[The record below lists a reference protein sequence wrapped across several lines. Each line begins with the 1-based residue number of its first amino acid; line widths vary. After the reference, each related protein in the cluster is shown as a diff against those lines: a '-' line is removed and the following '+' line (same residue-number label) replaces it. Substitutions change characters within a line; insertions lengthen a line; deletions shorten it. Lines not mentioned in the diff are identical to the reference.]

1 MSNIFHDFSKAPANL
16 NIQRSVFKRDS
27 GHQTTTNLGTFT
39 PIYIDEMVPGDT
51 FKMKTSMVAR
61 MTSLTRPIFGNIN
74 MDIYYFFVPMRLI
87 WKHWK
92 EFNGENNTNAWT
104 KDAPSYSIPQIIAP
118 RDKGWQKGT
127 LADHLGLPI
136 NKSGYSVSALPFRAL
151 TLIYNEWFRDENV
164 QRPMLLDD
172 GDATTTGTNGNT
184 YADMIKGG
192 MCPQVNKYHDY
203 FTSALPAP
211 QKGEPVTVSLAGQ
224 APLNTQNTPYEMD
237 SGTSIAFGSTD
248 YDGDT
253 NDNTGAYLYNFR
265 QSDGTYNG
273 LKKTGNLTTTGGK
286 EGILDKTNLYADL
299 TNVSVI
305 TINALRTAFQ
315 IQKILEAD
323 ARGGTRYVE
332 ILKQRFDVTCPD
344 YRLQRPEYL
353 GGKRTPI
360 MIQQV
365 AQTSET
371 SATSPQGNLTAYSQT
386 NDSSDS
392 FVYSAQEFGY
402 VIGIAVARQ
411 EHVYSQGINKMFLRK
426 TIYDFYQP
434 KLANLGEMAIT
445 KKELFL
451 TENNSPVNDE
461 VFGYQEA
468 WADMRYKP
476 NLVTGMLR
484 PDLGAEGLENY
495 SIADKYANAPTISEA
510 FTLETPDYLD
520 RALAVDHTKADQFIL
535 DFYFNCTA
543 RRPMPVY
550 SIPGL
555 IDHH

>member
-1 MSNIFHDFSKAPANL
+1 MNNIFHDFSKAPANL
-16 NIQRSVFKRDS
+16 DIERSVFKRDS
-27 GHQTTTNLGTFT
+27 GHQTSTNLGTFT

-74 MDIYYFFVPMRLI
+74 MDIYYFFVPMRLL

-104 KDAPSYSIPQIIAP
+104 KDAPSYTIPQITAP
-118 RDKGWQKGT
+118 ATGWDKGT
-127 LADHLGLPI
+127 LADHLGLPVK
-136 NKSGYSVSALPFRAL
+136 KSGFKVSALPFRAL

-164 QRPMLLDD
+164 QRPMLYDD
-172 GDATTTGTNGNT
+172 GDNGGTGTNGTT
-184 YADMIKGG
+184 YSDMIKGG

-224 APLNTQNTPYEMD
+224 APLNTRAETSDFD
-237 SGTSIAFGSTD
+237 SGYVLKFSATNAVKDEAYGLVGLDANTIGNIAPVNRNNQPGQD
-248 YDGDT
+248 NAIEGT
-253 NDNTGAYLYNFR
+253 NM
-265 QSDGTYNG
+265 
-273 LKKTGNLTTTGGK
+273 
-286 EGILDKTNLYADL
+286 YADL

-332 ILKQRFDVTCPD
+332 ILKQRFGVTCPD

-371 SATSPQGNLTAYSQT
+371 TTNSPQGNLTAYSQT
-386 NDSSDS
+386 NDSSES
-392 FVYSAQEFGY
+392 FIYSAQEFGY

-411 EHVYSQGINKMFLRK
+411 EHVYSQGINKMWSRK

-434 KLANLGEMAIT
+434 KLANIGEQAIL
-445 KKELFL
+445 KKEIFY
-451 TENNSPVNDE
+451 TDKNSPINDQ

-468 WADMRYKP
+468 WAEMRYKP
-476 NLVTGMLR
+476 NMVTGMLR
-484 PDLGAEGLENY
+484 PDLAAEGLENY
-495 SIADKYANAPTISEA
+495 SIADKYTNAPTISEQ
-510 FTLETPDYLD
+510 FTLETPEYLD
-520 RALAVDHTKADQFIL
+520 RALAITHDKADQFIL
-535 DFYFNCTA
+535 DFYFDCTA

-550 SIPGL
+550 SVPGL

>member
-1 MSNIFHDFSKAPANL
+1 MNNIFHDFSKAPANL
-16 NIQRSVFKRDS
+16 DIQRSVFKRDS
-27 GHQTTTNLGTFT
+27 GHQTSTNLGTFT

-74 MDIYYFFVPMRLI
+74 MDIYYFFVPMRLL

-104 KDAPSYSIPQIIAP
+104 KDAPSYTIPQIKAP
-118 RDKGWQKGT
+118 ATGWNKGT
-127 LADHLGLPI
+127 LADHLGLPVK
-136 NKSGYSVSALPFRAL
+136 KSGFSVSALPFRAL

-164 QRPMLLDD
+164 QRPMLYDD
-172 GDATTTGTNGNT
+172 GDNGGQGTNGTT
-184 YADMIKGG
+184 YSDMIKGG

-224 APLNTQNTPYEMD
+224 APLNTRPETSDFD
-237 SGTSIAFGSTD
+237 SGHVLKFSVSNAVADEAYGLVGIDGNTIGNIAPINRNNQPGQD
-248 YDGDT
+248 NVIEGT
-253 NDNTGAYLYNFR
+253 NM
-265 QSDGTYNG
+265 
-273 LKKTGNLTTTGGK
+273 
-286 EGILDKTNLYADL
+286 YADL

-332 ILKQRFDVTCPD
+332 ILKQRFGVTCPD

-371 SATSPQGNLTAYSQT
+371 TANSPQGNLTAYSQT
-386 NDSSDS
+386 NDSSES

-402 VIGIAVARQ
+402 VVGIAVARQ
-411 EHVYSQGINKMFLRK
+411 EHVYSQGINKMWSRK

-434 KLANLGEMAIT
+434 KLANIGEQAIL
-445 KKELFL
+445 KKEIFY
-451 TENNSPVNDE
+451 TDKNDPANE
-461 VFGYQEA
+461 QVFGYQEA
-468 WADMRYKP
+468 WAEMRYKP
-476 NLVTGMLR
+476 NMVTGMLR
-484 PDLGAEGLENY
+484 PDLAAEGLENY
-495 SIADKYANAPTISEA
+495 SIADKYTNAPTISEQ
-510 FTLETPDYLD
+510 FTLETPEYLD
-520 RALAVDHTKADQFIL
+520 RALAITHDKADQFIL
-535 DFYFNCTA
+535 DFYFDCTA

-550 SIPGL
+550 SVPGL

>member
-16 NIQRSVFKRDS
+16 DIQRSVFKRDS

-39 PIYIDEMVPGDT
+39 PIYIDEMIPGDT

-74 MDIYYFFVPMRLI
+74 MDIYYFFVPMRLV

-136 NKSGYSVSALPFRAL
+136 NKRGYSVSALPFRAL

-164 QRPMLLDD
+164 QRPMLFDD

-211 QKGEPVTVSLAGQ
+211 QKGDPVTVSLAGQ
-224 APLNTQNTPYEMD
+224 APL
-237 SGTSIAFGSTD
+237 GI
-248 YDGDT
+248 GDT
-253 NDNTGAYLYNFR
+253 YEINGRFELGSSDFIGNVTNTKIAGLANGNNTT
-265 QSDGTYNG
+265 GTFDS
-273 LKKTGNLTTTGGK
+273 LKTLTTETYGQVGG
-286 EGILDKTNLYADL
+286 LDKTNMYADL
-299 TNVSVI
+299 TNVSVV

-332 ILKQRFDVTCPD
+332 ILKQRFGVTCPD

-371 SATSPQGNLTAYSQT
+371 TQNSPQGNLTAYSQT

-402 VIGIAVARQ
+402 IIGIAVARQ
-411 EHVYSQGINKMFLRK
+411 EHVYSQGINRMFLRR

-434 KLANLGEMAIT
+434 KLANTGEMAIT
-445 KKELFL
+445 KKEIFY
-451 TENNSPVNDE
+451 TDQNSPVNEE

-484 PDLGAEGLENY
+484 PDLGAQGLENY
-495 SIADKYANAPTISEA
+495 SIADKYANAPTISEN

-535 DFYFNCTA
+535 DFYFDCTA

>member
-1 MSNIFHDFSKAPANL
+1 MNNIFHDFSKAPANL
-16 NIQRSVFKRDS
+16 DIERSVFKRDS

-74 MDIYYFFVPMRLI
+74 MDIYYFFVPMRLL

-104 KDAPSYSIPQIIAP
+104 KDAPSYTIPQIKAP
-118 RDKGWQKGT
+118 ATGWNKGT

-136 NKSGYSVSALPFRAL
+136 KKSGFSVSALPFRAL

-164 QRPMLLDD
+164 QRPMLFDD
-172 GDATTTGTNGNT
+172 GDNGGQGTNGTT
-184 YADMIKGG
+184 YSDMIKGG
-192 MCPQVNKYHDY
+192 ICPQVNKYHDY

-224 APLNTQNTPYEMD
+224 APLNTYAETADFD
-237 SGTSIAFGSTD
+237 SGNPLKLSVENAIRNEAYGLFGL
-248 YDGDT
+248 DGNT
-253 NDNTGAYLYNFR
+253 IGNVAPVNKQTGAQDNNNLIN
-265 QSDGTYNG
+265 GTNM
-273 LKKTGNLTTTGGK
+273 
-286 EGILDKTNLYADL
+286 YADL

-332 ILKQRFDVTCPD
+332 ILKQRFGVTCPD

-371 SATSPQGNLTAYSQT
+371 TANSPQGNLTAYSQT
-386 NDSSDS
+386 NDSSES

-411 EHVYSQGINKMFLRK
+411 EHVYSQGINKMWTRK

-434 KLANLGEMAIT
+434 KLANIGEQAIL
-445 KKELFL
+445 KKEIFY
-451 TENNSPVNDE
+451 TDKNDPANE
-461 VFGYQEA
+461 QVFGYQEA
-468 WADMRYKP
+468 WAEMRYKP
-476 NLVTGMLR
+476 NMVTGMLR

-495 SIADKYANAPTISEA
+495 SIADNYMNAPTISEQ
-510 FTLETPDYLD
+510 FTLETPVYLD
-520 RALAVDHTKADQFIL
+520 RALAITHDKADQFIL
-535 DFYFNCTA
+535 DFYFDCTA

-550 SIPGL
+550 SVPGL

>member
-1 MSNIFHDFSKAPANL
+1 MSNLFHDFTKAPANL
-16 NIQRSVFKRDS
+16 EIQRSVFPRNS

-74 MDIYYFFVPMRLI
+74 MDIYYFFVPMRLL

-104 KDAPSYSIPQIIAP
+104 KDAPSYSIPQIRCP
-118 RDKGWQKGT
+118 NTTGWTKGT

-136 NKSGYSVSALPFRAL
+136 NKDGYSVSALPFRAL

-164 QRPMLLDD
+164 QRPMLFDD
-172 GDATTTGTNGNT
+172 GDSGGVGTNGAT

-203 FTSALPAP
+203 FTSALPSP
-211 QKGEPVTVSLAGQ
+211 QKGEPVTVSLAAQ
-224 APLNTQNTPYEMD
+224 APLNTGNDYIVD
-237 SGTSIAFGSTD
+237 GNIHLGSTD
-248 YDGDT
+248 FEGNTNDGSNAVLGGYDGT
-253 NDNTGAYLYNFR
+253 SGLYTTINKIGGQTGVQAP
-265 QSDGTYNG
+265 
-273 LKKTGNLTTTGGK
+273 
-286 EGILDKTNLYADL
+286 LDKTNLYADL

-332 ILKQRFDVTCPD
+332 ILKQRFGVTCPD

-371 SATSPQGNLTAYSQT
+371 TQNSPQGNLTAYSQT

-402 VIGIAVARQ
+402 IVGIAVARQ
-411 EHVYSQGINKMFLRK
+411 EHVYSQGINKMWTRK

-434 KLANLGEMAIT
+434 KLANIGEQPIL
-445 KKELFL
+445 KKEIFY
-451 TENNSPVNDE
+451 TKGNGAVNE
-461 VFGYQEA
+461 QVFGYQEA
-468 WADMRYKP
+468 WAEMRYKP
-476 NLVTGMLR
+476 NMVTGMLR
-484 PDLGAEGLENY
+484 PDLAAEGLENY
-495 SIADKYANAPTISEA
+495 SIADKYENAPTISEA

-520 RALAVDHTKADQFIL
+520 RALAVNHTKADQFIL
-535 DFYFNCTA
+535 DFYFECTA

>member
-1 MSNIFHDFSKAPANL
+1 
-16 NIQRSVFKRDS
+16 
-27 GHQTTTNLGTFT
+27 
-39 PIYIDEMVPGDT
+39 
-51 FKMKTSMVAR
+51 MVAR

-74 MDIYYFFVPMRLI
+74 MDIYYFFVPMRLL

-104 KDAPSYSIPQIIAP
+104 KDAPSYTIPQIKAP
-118 RDKGWQKGT
+118 STGWNKGT

-136 NKSGYSVSALPFRAL
+136 KKSGYSVSALPFRAL

-164 QRPMLLDD
+164 QRPMLFDD
-172 GDATTTGTNGNT
+172 GDNGGQGTNGTT
-184 YADMIKGG
+184 YSDMIKGG
-192 MCPQVNKYHDY
+192 ICPQVNKYHDY

-224 APLNTQNTPYEMD
+224 APLNTWQETADFESGNPLKLSVDNAIRGEAYGFFGKDGNTISNVAPVNKVTGVQD
-237 SGTSIAFGSTD
+237 NNNLISGT
-248 YDGDT
+248 
-253 NDNTGAYLYNFR
+253 NM
-265 QSDGTYNG
+265 
-273 LKKTGNLTTTGGK
+273 
-286 EGILDKTNLYADL
+286 YADL

-332 ILKQRFDVTCPD
+332 ILKQRFGVTCPD

-371 SATSPQGNLTAYSQT
+371 TANSPQGNLTAYSQT
-386 NDSSDS
+386 NDSSES
-392 FVYSAQEFGY
+392 FIYSAQEFGY

-411 EHVYSQGINKMFLRK
+411 EHVYSQGINKMWTRK

-434 KLANLGEMAIT
+434 KLANIGEQAIL
-445 KKELFL
+445 KKEIFY
-451 TENNSPVNDE
+451 TDKNDPTNE
-461 VFGYQEA
+461 QVFGYQEA
-468 WADMRYKP
+468 WAEMRYKP
-476 NLVTGMLR
+476 NMVTGMLR
-484 PDLGAEGLENY
+484 PDLAAEGLENY
-495 SIADKYANAPTISEA
+495 SIADNYMNAPTISEQ
-510 FTLETPDYLD
+510 FTLETPVYLD
-520 RALAVDHTKADQFIL
+520 RALAISHDKADQFIL
-535 DFYFNCTA
+535 DFYFDCTA

-550 SIPGL
+550 SVPGL

>member
-1 MSNIFHDFSKAPANL
+1 
-16 NIQRSVFKRDS
+16 
-27 GHQTTTNLGTFT
+27 
-39 PIYIDEMVPGDT
+39 MVPGDT

-104 KDAPSYSIPQIIAP
+104 KEAPSYSIPQIRCP
-118 RDKGWQKGT
+118 NTTGWKKGT

-136 NKSGYSVSALPFRAL
+136 NKDGYSVSALPFRAL

-164 QRPMLLDD
+164 QRPMLFDD
-172 GDATTTGTNGNT
+172 GDSGGLGTNGNT

-211 QKGEPVTVSLAGQ
+211 QKGDPVTVSLAGQ
-224 APLNTQNTPYEMD
+224 APLNTLTDEITEFA
-237 SGTSIAFGSTD
+237 SGEKLKFG
-248 YDGDT
+248 
-253 NDNTGAYLYNFR
+253 
-265 QSDGTYNG
+265 
-273 LKKTGNLTTTGGK
+273 TTGGQTGK
-286 EGILDKTNLYADL
+286 AYAMVAGAPSTLTNIAEVTRTGTDGNYISGTNMYADL

-332 ILKQRFDVTCPD
+332 ILKQRFGVTCPD

-371 SATSPQGNLTAYSQT
+371 TQNSPQGNLTAYSQT

-411 EHVYSQGINKMFLRK
+411 EHVYSQGINKMWTRK

-434 KLANLGEMAIT
+434 KLANIGEQPIL
-445 KKELFL
+445 KKEIFY
-451 TENNSPVNDE
+451 TKGNGAVNE
-461 VFGYQEA
+461 QVFGYQEA

-484 PDLGAEGLENY
+484 PDLAAEGLENY
-495 SIADKYANAPTISEA
+495 SIADKYENAPTISEA

-535 DFYFNCTA
+535 DFYFECTA

>member
-1 MSNIFHDFSKAPANL
+1 MNNIFHDFSKAPANL
-16 NIQRSVFKRDS
+16 DIQRSVFKRDS
-27 GHQTTTNLGTFT
+27 GHHTTTNLGTFT

-104 KDAPSYSIPQIIAP
+104 KDAPSYTIPQIVAP
-118 RDKGWQKGT
+118 KDKGWQKGT
-127 LADHLGLPI
+127 LADHIGLPI
-136 NKSGYSVSALPFRAL
+136 NKKGYTVSALPFRAL

-164 QRPMLLDD
+164 QRPMLFDD
-172 GDATTTGTNGNT
+172 GDATTTGSNGNT
-184 YADMIKGG
+184 YSDMIKGG
-192 MCPQVNKYHDY
+192 ICPQINKYHDY

-211 QKGEPVTVSLAGQ
+211 QKGDPVTVSLAGA
-224 APLNTQNTPYEMD
+224 APLNTTEDEIITFTSGYPLKFETDKGTQNGAIYGLV
-237 SGTSIAFGSTD
+237 GTGGSTTD
-248 YDGDT
+248 KLAQLDL
-253 NDNTGAYLYNFR
+253 TGEPNPR
-265 QSDGTYNG
+265 EI
-273 LKKTGNLTTTGGK
+273 TGSS
-286 EGILDKTNLYADL
+286 LYADL

-332 ILKQRFDVTCPD
+332 ILKQRFGVTCPD

-365 AQTSET
+365 AQTSQTTE
-371 SATSPQGNLTAYSQT
+371 TSPQGNLTAYSQT

-392 FVYSAQEFGY
+392 FTYSAQEFGY
-402 VIGIAVARQ
+402 VIGIAIARQ

-445 KKELFL
+445 KKEIFY
-451 TENNSPVNDE
+451 TDNNDPKNEE

-535 DFYFNCTA
+535 DFWFDCTA

>member
-1 MSNIFHDFSKAPANL
+1 MTNIFHDFSKAPANL
-16 NIQRSVFKRDS
+16 DIQRSVFKRDS

-51 FKMKTSMVAR
+51 FKIKTSMVAR

-104 KDAPSYSIPQIIAP
+104 KDAPSYSIPQITAP
-118 RDKGWQKGT
+118 KETGWEKGT

-136 NKSGYSVSALPFRAL
+136 KKYGFTVSALPFRAL

-164 QRPMLLDD
+164 QRPMLFDD
-172 GDATTTGTNGNT
+172 GDTGGMGTNGKT
-184 YADMIKGG
+184 YSDMIKGG
-192 MCPQVNKYHDY
+192 ICPQVNKYHDY

-211 QKGEPVTVSLAGQ
+211 QKGDPVTVSLAGQ
-224 APLNTQNTPYEMD
+224 APLNTRPANDENNVTFISGNELAWKTNKPTAGGNTY
-237 SGTSIAFGSTD
+237 
-248 YDGDT
+248 GDI
-253 NDNTGAYLYNFR
+253 G
-265 QSDGTYNG
+265 
-273 LKKTGNLTTTGGK
+273 TGGPALAGK
-286 EGILDKTNLYADL
+286 SPLDSQASTTNNVTIIGTNMYADL

-323 ARGGTRYVE
+323 ARSGTRYVE
-332 ILKQRFDVTCPD
+332 ILKQRFGVTCPD

-371 SATSPQGNLTAYSQT
+371 TANSPQGNLTAYSQT
-386 NDSSDS
+386 NDSSES

-411 EHVYSQGINKMFLRK
+411 EHVYSQGINKMWSRK

-434 KLANLGEMAIT
+434 KLANIGEQPIL
-445 KKELFL
+445 KKEIFY
-451 TENNSPVNDE
+451 TDRGSAVNE
-461 VFGYQEA
+461 QVFGYQEA
-468 WADMRYKP
+468 WAEMRYKP
-476 NLVTGMLR
+476 NMVTGMLR
-484 PDLGAEGLENY
+484 PDLGAQGLENY
-495 SIADKYANAPTISEA
+495 SIADKYTNAPTISEE

-535 DFYFNCTA
+535 DFYFDCTA

-550 SIPGL
+550 STPGL

>member
-1 MSNIFHDFSKAPANL
+1 MNNIFHDFSKAPANL
-16 NIQRSVFKRDS
+16 DIERSVFKRDS

-74 MDIYYFFVPMRLI
+74 MDIYYFFVPMRLL

-104 KDAPSYSIPQIIAP
+104 KDAPSYTIPQIKAP
-118 RDKGWQKGT
+118 ATGWNKGT

-136 NKSGYSVSALPFRAL
+136 KKSGFSVSALPFRAL

-164 QRPMLLDD
+164 QRPMLFDD
-172 GDATTTGTNGNT
+172 GDNGGQGTNGTT
-184 YADMIKGG
+184 YSDMIKGG
-192 MCPQVNKYHDY
+192 ICPQVNKYHDY

-224 APLNTQNTPYEMD
+224 APLNTYAETADFD
-237 SGTSIAFGSTD
+237 SGNPLKLSVDNAIRNEAYGLFGL
-248 YDGDT
+248 DGNT
-253 NDNTGAYLYNFR
+253 IGNVAPVNKQTGAQDNNNLI
-265 QSDGTYNG
+265 SGTNM
-273 LKKTGNLTTTGGK
+273 
-286 EGILDKTNLYADL
+286 YADL

-332 ILKQRFDVTCPD
+332 ILKQRFGVTCPD

-371 SATSPQGNLTAYSQT
+371 TANSPQGNLTAYSQT
-386 NDSSDS
+386 NDSSES

-411 EHVYSQGINKMFLRK
+411 EHVYSQGINKMWTRK

-434 KLANLGEMAIT
+434 KLANIGEQAIL
-445 KKELFL
+445 KKEIFY
-451 TENNSPVNDE
+451 TDKNDPANE
-461 VFGYQEA
+461 QVFGYQEA
-468 WADMRYKP
+468 WAEMRYKP
-476 NLVTGMLR
+476 NMVTGMLR

-495 SIADKYANAPTISEA
+495 SIADNYMNAPTISEQ
-510 FTLETPDYLD
+510 FTLETPVYLD
-520 RALAVDHTKADQFIL
+520 RALAITHDKADQFIL
-535 DFYFNCTA
+535 DFYFDCTA

-550 SIPGL
+550 SVPGL

>member
-16 NIQRSVFKRDS
+16 DIQRSIFKRDS

-74 MDIYYFFVPMRLI
+74 MDIYYFFVPMRLL

-104 KDAPSYSIPQIIAP
+104 KDAPSYSIPQIRSP
-118 RDKGWQKGT
+118 NTTGWTKGT

-136 NKSGYSVSALPFRAL
+136 NKDGYSVSALPFRAL

-164 QRPMLLDD
+164 QRPMLFDD
-172 GDATTTGTNGNT
+172 GDSGGLGTNGKT

-192 MCPQVNKYHDY
+192 ICPQVNKYHDY

-211 QKGEPVTVSLAGQ
+211 QKGDPVTVSLAGQ
-224 APLNTQNTPYEMD
+224 APLELGQDYDLGN
-237 SGTSIAFGSTD
+237 SIHFGSTTWEGEPSD
-248 YDGDT
+248 ASNAVLSGLNTNGVYDSLTKIAGV
-253 NDNTGAYLYNFR
+253 
-265 QSDGTYNG
+265 
-273 LKKTGNLTTTGGK
+273 TGNQGA
-286 EGILDKTNLYADL
+286 LDKTNLYADL
-299 TNVSVI
+299 TNVSVV

-332 ILKQRFDVTCPD
+332 ILKQRFGVTCPD

-371 SATSPQGNLTAYSQT
+371 TANSPQGNLTAYSQT
-386 NDSSDS
+386 NDASDS

-411 EHVYSQGINKMFLRK
+411 EHVYSQGINKMWTRK

-434 KLANLGEMAIT
+434 KLANIGEQPIL
-445 KKELFL
+445 KKEIFY
-451 TENNSPVNDE
+451 TKGNGQENE
-461 VFGYQEA
+461 KVFGYQEA
-468 WADMRYKP
+468 WAEMRYKP
-476 NLVTGMLR
+476 NMVTGMLR
-484 PDLGAEGLENY
+484 PDLGAEGLANY
-495 SIADKYANAPTISEA
+495 SIADKYENAPTISEA

-535 DFYFNCTA
+535 DFYFDCIA

-550 SIPGL
+550 STPGL

>member
-1 MSNIFHDFSKAPANL
+1 MNNIFHDFSKAPANL
-16 NIQRSVFKRDS
+16 DIQRSVFKRDS

-74 MDIYYFFVPMRLI
+74 MDIYYFFVPMRLL

-104 KDAPSYSIPQIIAP
+104 KDAPSYTIPQITAP
-118 RDKGWQKGT
+118 NAGWEKGT

-136 NKSGYSVSALPFRAL
+136 KKNGFKVSALPFRAL

-164 QRPMLLDD
+164 QRPMLFDD
-172 GDATTTGTNGNT
+172 GDNGGTGTNGKT
-184 YADMIKGG
+184 YSDMIKGG
-192 MCPQVNKYHDY
+192 ICPQVNKYHDY

-224 APLNTQNTPYEMD
+224 APLNTTEETRD
-237 SGTSIAFGSTD
+237 F
-248 YDGDT
+248 
-253 NDNTGAYLYNFR
+253 
-265 QSDGTYNG
+265 
-273 LKKTGNLTTTGGK
+273 TTGFPARFGVTNAVRN
-286 EGILDKTNLYADL
+286 EAYGILGLDGYTIGNIAPVTKQPNTEGASNFIEGTNLYADL
-299 TNVSVI
+299 SNVSVI

-332 ILKQRFDVTCPD
+332 ILKQRFGVTCPD

-371 SATSPQGNLTAYSQT
+371 TANSPQGNLTAYSQT
-386 NDSSDS
+386 NDSSES
-392 FVYSAQEFGY
+392 FIYSAQEFGY

-411 EHVYSQGINKMFLRK
+411 EHVYSQGINKMWSRK

-434 KLANLGEMAIT
+434 KLANIGEQAIL
-445 KKELFL
+445 KKEIFY
-451 TENNSPVNDE
+451 TDKNSPINE
-461 VFGYQEA
+461 QVFGYQEA
-468 WADMRYKP
+468 WAEMRYKP
-476 NLVTGMLR
+476 NMVTGMLR
-484 PDLGAEGLENY
+484 PDLAAEGLENY
-495 SIADKYANAPTISEA
+495 SIADKYTNAPTISEQ
-510 FTLETPDYLD
+510 FTLETPEYLD
-520 RALAVDHTKADQFIL
+520 RALAITHDKADQFIL
-535 DFYFNCTA
+535 DFYFDCTA

-550 SIPGL
+550 SVPGL

>member
-1 MSNIFHDFSKAPANL
+1 MNNIFHDFSKAPANL
-16 NIQRSVFKRDS
+16 DIERSVFKRDS
-27 GHQTTTNLGTFT
+27 GHQTSTNLGTFT

-74 MDIYYFFVPMRLI
+74 MDIYYFFVPMRLL

-92 EFNGENNTNAWT
+92 EFNGENNSNAWT
-104 KDAPSYSIPQIIAP
+104 KDAPSYTIPQIKAP
-118 RDKGWQKGT
+118 TNGWDKGT

-136 NKSGYSVSALPFRAL
+136 KKSGYSVSALPFRAL

-164 QRPMLLDD
+164 QRPMLYDD
-172 GDATTTGTNGNT
+172 GDNGGQGSNGTT
-184 YADMIKGG
+184 YSDMIKGG
-192 MCPQVNKYHDY
+192 KCPQVNKYHDY

-224 APLNTQNTPYEMD
+224 APLNTYAEAPIDFESGNPLKFSVD
-237 SGTSIAFGSTD
+237 SAVRGEAYGMIGL
-248 YDGDT
+248 DGAT
-253 NDNTGAYLYNFR
+253 IGNYVPVTRKNTGDASNPI
-265 QSDGTYNG
+265 NG
-273 LKKTGNLTTTGGK
+273 
-286 EGILDKTNLYADL
+286 TNLYADL

-332 ILKQRFDVTCPD
+332 ILKQRFGVTCPD

-371 SATSPQGNLTAYSQT
+371 TANSPQGNLTAYSQT

-392 FVYSAQEFGY
+392 FIYSAQEFGY

-411 EHVYSQGINKMFLRK
+411 EHVYSQGINKMWSRK

-434 KLANLGEMAIT
+434 KLANIGEQAIL
-445 KKELFL
+445 KKEIFY
-451 TENNSPVNDE
+451 TDKNDPANE
-461 VFGYQEA
+461 QVFGYQEA
-468 WADMRYKP
+468 WAEMRYKP
-476 NLVTGMLR
+476 NMVTGMLR
-484 PDLGAEGLENY
+484 PDLAAEGLENY
-495 SIADKYANAPTISEA
+495 SIADKYTNAPTISEQ
-510 FTLETPDYLD
+510 FTLETPEYLD
-520 RALAVDHTKADQFIL
+520 RALAITHDKADQFIL
-535 DFYFNCTA
+535 DFYFDCTA

-550 SIPGL
+550 SVPGL

>member
-1 MSNIFHDFSKAPANL
+1 MNNIFHDFSKAPANL
-16 NIQRSVFKRDS
+16 DIQRSVFKRDS

-39 PIYIDEMVPGDT
+39 PIYLDEMVPGDT
-51 FKMKTSMVAR
+51 FKMKTAMVAR

-104 KDAPSYSIPQIIAP
+104 KDAPSYSIPQIRTP
-118 RDKGWQKGT
+118 SGTGWEKGT

-136 NKSGYSVSALPFRAL
+136 KKVGYSVSALPFRAL

-164 QRPMLLDD
+164 QRPMLFDD
-172 GDATTTGTNGNT
+172 GDATITGSNGKT

-211 QKGEPVTVSLAGQ
+211 QKGDPVTVSLAGQ
-224 APLNTQNTPYEMD
+224 APLNTRNVSDPNGIYSFD
-237 SGTSIAFGSTD
+237 SGNELRFEVDNATPDASYGLIGM
-248 YDGDT
+248 GPT
-253 NDNTGAYLYNFR
+253 NIGRITEISGQVQD
-265 QSDGTYNG
+265 
-273 LKKTGNLTTTGGK
+273 TGNIISG
-286 EGILDKTNLYADL
+286 TNMYADL

-332 ILKQRFDVTCPD
+332 ILKQRFGVTCPD

-371 SATSPQGNLTAYSQT
+371 TEKSPQGNLTAYSQT

-411 EHVYSQGINKMFLRK
+411 EHVYSQGINKMWTRK

-434 KLANLGEMAIT
+434 KLANIGEQPIL
-445 KKELFL
+445 KKEIFY
-451 TENNSPVNDE
+451 TNANDPTNDE

-468 WADMRYKP
+468 WAEMRYKP
-476 NLVTGMLR
+476 NMVTGMLR
-484 PDLGAEGLENY
+484 PDLGAQGLENY
-495 SIADKYANAPTISEA
+495 SIADKYANAPTISEE

-520 RALAVDHTKADQFIL
+520 RALTIDHTRADQFIL
-535 DFYFNCTA
+535 DFYFDCTA

-550 SIPGL
+550 STPGL

>member
-1 MSNIFHDFSKAPANL
+1 VSNLFHDFTKAPANL
-16 NIQRSVFKRDS
+16 EIQRSVFPRNS

-74 MDIYYFFVPMRLI
+74 MDIYYFFVPMRLL

-104 KDAPSYSIPQIIAP
+104 KDAPSYSIPQIRCP
-118 RDKGWQKGT
+118 NTTGWTKGT

-136 NKSGYSVSALPFRAL
+136 NKDGYSVSALPFRAL

-164 QRPMLLDD
+164 QRPMLFDD
-172 GDATTTGTNGNT
+172 GDSGGVGTNGAT

-203 FTSALPAP
+203 FTSALPSP
-211 QKGEPVTVSLAGQ
+211 QKGEPVTVSLAAQ
-224 APLNTQNTPYEMD
+224 APLNTGNDYIVD
-237 SGTSIAFGSTD
+237 GNIHLGSTD
-248 YDGDT
+248 FEGNTNDGSNAVLGGYDGT
-253 NDNTGAYLYNFR
+253 SGLYTTINKIGGQTGVQAP
-265 QSDGTYNG
+265 
-273 LKKTGNLTTTGGK
+273 
-286 EGILDKTNLYADL
+286 LDKTNLYADL

-332 ILKQRFDVTCPD
+332 ILKQRFGVTCPD

-371 SATSPQGNLTAYSQT
+371 TQNSPQGNLTAYSQT

-402 VIGIAVARQ
+402 IVGIAVARQ
-411 EHVYSQGINKMFLRK
+411 EHVYSQGINKMWTRK

-434 KLANLGEMAIT
+434 KLANIGEQPIL
-445 KKELFL
+445 KKEIFY
-451 TENNSPVNDE
+451 TKGNGAVNE
-461 VFGYQEA
+461 QVFGYQEA
-468 WADMRYKP
+468 WAEMRYKP
-476 NLVTGMLR
+476 NMVTGMLR
-484 PDLGAEGLENY
+484 PDLAAEGLENY
-495 SIADKYANAPTISEA
+495 SIADKYENAPTISEA

-520 RALAVDHTKADQFIL
+520 RALAVNHTKADQFIL
-535 DFYFNCTA
+535 DFYFECTA

>member
-16 NIQRSVFKRDS
+16 EIQRSVFKRDS

-104 KDAPSYSIPQIIAP
+104 KDAPTYSIPQIRTP
-118 RDKGWQKGT
+118 SGTGWTKGT

-136 NKSGYSVSALPFRAL
+136 NKVGYSVSALPFRAL

-164 QRPMLLDD
+164 QRPMLFDD
-172 GDATTTGTNGNT
+172 GDATTTGTNGST

-211 QKGEPVTVSLAGQ
+211 QKGDPVTVSLAGQ
-224 APLNTQNTPYEMD
+224 APLNTTAQTYNIASVNP
-237 SGTSIAFGSTD
+237 IAFGSTD
-248 YDGDT
+248 YEGET
-253 NDNTGAYLYNFR
+253 NDGSNAVLSNFNGEEGAYR
-265 QSDGTYNG
+265 G
-273 LKKTGNLTTTGGK
+273 LRKITQGSGI
-286 EGILDKTNLYADL
+286 EGVFDKTNLYADL

-332 ILKQRFDVTCPD
+332 ILKQRFAVTCPD

-371 SATSPQGNLTAYSQT
+371 TQNSPQGNLTAYSQT
-386 NDSSDS
+386 NDTSDS

-426 TIYDFYQP
+426 TLYDFYQP
-434 KLANLGEMAIT
+434 KLANIGEQAIL
-445 KKELFL
+445 KKEIFF
-451 TENNSPVNDE
+451 TDKNSPENE
-461 VFGYQEA
+461 QVFGYQEA

-484 PDLGAEGLENY
+484 PDLGAAGLENY
-495 SIADKYANAPTISEA
+495 SIADKYTNAPTISEN

-520 RALAVDHTKADQFIL
+520 RALAVDHNKADQFIL
-535 DFYFNCTA
+535 DFYFDCIA

>member
-16 NIQRSVFKRDS
+16 EIQRSVFPRNS

-74 MDIYYFFVPMRLI
+74 MDIYYFFVPMRLV

-104 KDAPSYSIPQIIAP
+104 KDAPSYSIPQIRCP
-118 RDKGWQKGT
+118 NTTGWKKGT

-136 NKSGYSVSALPFRAL
+136 NKDGYSVSALPFRAL

-164 QRPMLLDD
+164 QRPMLFDD
-172 GDATTTGTNGNT
+172 GDSGGLGTNGAT

-211 QKGEPVTVSLAGQ
+211 QKGDPVTISLAAQ
-224 APLNTQNTPYEMD
+224 APLNTIPDEITEFASGEKLRFATTGTEANKAYGLVANGTNDLTNITEVTRTGGTTGNYI
-237 SGTSIAFGSTD
+237 SGT
-248 YDGDT
+248 
-253 NDNTGAYLYNFR
+253 NM
-265 QSDGTYNG
+265 
-273 LKKTGNLTTTGGK
+273 
-286 EGILDKTNLYADL
+286 YADL

-332 ILKQRFDVTCPD
+332 ILKQRFGVTCPD

-371 SATSPQGNLTAYSQT
+371 TQNSPQGNLTAYSQT

-392 FVYSAQEFGY
+392 FIYSAQEFGY

-411 EHVYSQGINKMFLRK
+411 EHVYSQGINKMWTRK

-434 KLANLGEMAIT
+434 KLANIGEQPIL
-445 KKELFL
+445 KKEIFY
-451 TENNSPVNDE
+451 TKGNGAVNE
-461 VFGYQEA
+461 QVFGYQEA
-468 WADMRYKP
+468 WAEMRYKP
-476 NLVTGMLR
+476 NMVTGMLR
-484 PDLGAEGLENY
+484 PDLAAEGLENY
-495 SIADKYANAPTISEA
+495 SIADKYENAPTISES

-535 DFYFNCTA
+535 DFYFDCTA

>member
-16 NIQRSVFKRDS
+16 NIQRSVFPRNS

-104 KDAPSYSIPQIIAP
+104 KDAPSYSIPQIRCP
-118 RDKGWQKGT
+118 NTTGWKKGT

-136 NKSGYSVSALPFRAL
+136 NKDGYSVSALPFRAL

-164 QRPMLLDD
+164 QRPMLFDD
-172 GDATTTGTNGNT
+172 GDSGGLGTNGNT

-211 QKGEPVTVSLAGQ
+211 QKGDPVTVSLAGQ
-224 APLNTQNTPYEMD
+224 APLQT
-237 SGTSIAFGSTD
+237 GTTYITENNIEFGSSDLEGT
-248 YDGDT
+248 T
-253 NDNTGAYLYNFR
+253 NDGSNAVLSNYNGTK
-265 QSDGTYNG
+265 GTYDSLNKIAG
-273 LKKTGNLTTTGGK
+273 ITGVQAP
-286 EGILDKTNLYADL
+286 LDKTNLYADL
-299 TNVSVI
+299 TNVSVL

-332 ILKQRFDVTCPD
+332 ILKQRFGVTCPD

-371 SATSPQGNLTAYSQT
+371 TQNSPQGNLTAYSQT

-411 EHVYSQGINKMFLRK
+411 EHVYSQGINKMWTRK

-434 KLANLGEMAIT
+434 KLANIGEQPIL
-445 KKELFL
+445 KKEIFY
-451 TENNSPVNDE
+451 TKGNGAINEQ

-476 NLVTGMLR
+476 NMVTGMLR
-484 PDLGAEGLENY
+484 PDLAAEGLENY
-495 SIADKYANAPTISEA
+495 SIADKYENAPTISES
-510 FTLETPDYLD
+510 FTLETPNYLD
-520 RALAVDHTKADQFIL
+520 RALAIDHTKADQFIL
-535 DFYFNCTA
+535 DFYFECTA

>member
-1 MSNIFHDFSKAPANL
+1 MNNIFHDFSKAPANL
-16 NIQRSVFKRDS
+16 DIERSVFKRDS

-74 MDIYYFFVPMRLI
+74 MDIYYFFVPMRLL

-104 KDAPSYSIPQIIAP
+104 KDAPSYTIPQIKAP
-118 RDKGWQKGT
+118 ATGWNKGT

-136 NKSGYSVSALPFRAL
+136 KKSGFSVSALPFRAL

-164 QRPMLLDD
+164 QRPMLYDD
-172 GDATTTGTNGNT
+172 GDNGGQGTNGTT
-184 YADMIKGG
+184 YSDMIKGG

-224 APLNTQNTPYEMD
+224 APLNTTDETMD
-237 SGTSIAFGSTD
+237 FNSGKPARISVSDAVSGEAYALLGIDGYTMGALAPVNKTAQGGIEIEGS
-248 YDGDT
+248 
-253 NDNTGAYLYNFR
+253 
-265 QSDGTYNG
+265 
-273 LKKTGNLTTTGGK
+273 
-286 EGILDKTNLYADL
+286 NLYADL

-332 ILKQRFDVTCPD
+332 ILKQRFGVTCPD

-371 SATSPQGNLTAYSQT
+371 TANSPQGNLTAYSQT
-386 NDSSDS
+386 NDSSES

-411 EHVYSQGINKMFLRK
+411 EHVYSQGINKMWSRK

-434 KLANLGEMAIT
+434 KLANIGEQAIL
-445 KKELFL
+445 KKEIYYSDKG
-451 TENNSPVNDE
+451 SPVNE
-461 VFGYQEA
+461 QVFGYQEA
-468 WADMRYKP
+468 WAEMRYKP
-476 NLVTGMLR
+476 NMVTGMLR

-495 SIADKYANAPTISEA
+495 SIADNYMNAPTISEQ
-510 FTLETPDYLD
+510 FTLETPAYLD
-520 RALAVDHTKADQFIL
+520 RALAITHDKADQFIL
-535 DFYFNCTA
+535 DFYFDCTA

-550 SIPGL
+550 SVPGL